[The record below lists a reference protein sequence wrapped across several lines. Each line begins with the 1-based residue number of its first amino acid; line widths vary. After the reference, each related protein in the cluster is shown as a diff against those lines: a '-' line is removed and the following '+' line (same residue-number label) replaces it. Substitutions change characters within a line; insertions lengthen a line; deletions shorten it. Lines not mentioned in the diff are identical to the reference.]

1 MQKLTTREKII
12 IGIIVIVGYAYFTG
26 SEKISVNYGLT
37 NDDIDLIIKDTET
50 GFDKAEKEV
59 LGVTPGPTPQPVGPD
74 PDPEKCICKGT
85 GKIVQGDG
93 HVSPCPYHTGD
104 PQELPTYDIDEN
116 KLVYPPSE
124 IKINPEEVKKIQG
137 GTGGS

>member
-12 IGIIVIVGYAYFTG
+12 IGIIVIFGYAYFTG
-26 SEKISVNYGLT
+26 SEIPVNYGLT
-37 NDDIDLIIKDTET
+37 NDDIDIIIKDTET

-116 KLVYPPSE
+116 RLIYPSE
-124 IKINPEEVKKIQG
+124 KKQTQG

>member
-12 IGIIVIVGYAYFTG
+12 IGIIVIFGYAYFTG
-26 SEKISVNYGLT
+26 FEKIPVNYGLT
-37 NDDIDLIIKDTET
+37 NDDIDIIIKDTEA
-50 GFDKAEKEV
+50 GFHKAEKEV
-59 LGVTPGPTPQPVGPD
+59 LGVTPRPTPQPVGPD

-104 PQELPTYDIDEN
+104 PQELPTYDINEN
-116 KLVYPPSE
+116 KLIYPPSE
-124 IKINPEEVKKIQG
+124 IKINPEEVKDIQG

>member
-12 IGIIVIVGYAYFTG
+12 IGIIVIFGYAYFTG
-26 SEKISVNYGLT
+26 FEKIPVNDGLT
-37 NDDIDLIIKDTET
+37 NDDIDIIIKDTES

-59 LGVTPGPTPQPVGPD
+59 LRVTPRPTPQPVGPD

-104 PQELPTYDIDEN
+104 PQELPTYDINEN
-116 KLVYPPSE
+116 KLIYPPSE
-124 IKINPEEVKKIQG
+124 IKINPEEVKDIQG